1 MSPKKLLI
9 LFFLPLILSSFVF
22 PQSVVEL
29 TKVEKE
35 RREKLKNKKVVFVT
49 NANLKNIKKRPGLT
63 IVSPEAPLEDIQ
75 PEITSTQSTP
85 PDMAPQQPAG
95 GTDKM
100 ELEKSILLLE
110 ERWNS
115 VQEYIGLLT
124 TKMNALWQEFYG
136 MDDMTSKDSVQK
148 EIAETAQKLENA
160 QGEEVKIREE
170 LESLRAQVKK

>member
-1 MSPKKLLI
+1 MSPKKLMV
-9 LFFLPLILSSFVF
+9 LFTLPLILSAFVF

-35 RREKLKNKKVVFVT
+35 RRERFKNKKVVFVT
-49 NANLKNIKKRPGLT
+49 NASLKNFKKRPSLT
-63 IVSPEAPLEDIQ
+63 VTSPEAPLEDIE
-75 PEITSTQSTP
+75 PETTATQSFP
-85 PDMAPQQPAG
+85 PDMSPDRPRGA
-95 GTDKM
+95 TDTM

-115 VQEYIGLLT
+115 VQEYINLLT
-124 TKMNALWQEFYG
+124 TKMNALWQEFYS
-136 MDDMTSKDSVQK
+136 MDDMTSKDSIQQQ
-148 EIAETAQKLENA
+148 IAETAQKLENA